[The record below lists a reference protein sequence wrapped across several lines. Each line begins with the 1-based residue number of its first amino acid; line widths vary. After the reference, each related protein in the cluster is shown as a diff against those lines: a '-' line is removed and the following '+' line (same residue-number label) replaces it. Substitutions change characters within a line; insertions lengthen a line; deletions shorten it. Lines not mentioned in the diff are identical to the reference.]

1 MQKKKLVNEKTSLS
15 EERERVRREEWKR
28 GWLVKAT
35 AAIVVAS
42 GDEQFG
48 IEGPTR
54 FGKIEGHPSLGFF
67 FFLFFFIFFY
77 LYIYIY

>member
-67 FFLFFFIFFY
+67 FFL
-77 LYIYIY
+77 YIY